1 MRRRYS
7 GPQWWLTGTESGPQK
22 TRDEIETR
30 NPARERGWNLCLADC
45 RRRVLEYPRAY
56 ERRSDP
62 NWMLRRNKTKMEN
75 RSRYGN
81 QRRGCWLVII
91 TRANQGDGA
100 FVLGRVGV
108 RVNQLV
114 PPGHGT

>member
-1 MRRRYS
+1 MSRS
-7 GPQWWLTGTESGPQK
+7 GCWRARNPGRK

-30 NPARERGWNLCLADC
+30 NPARERGWKLCLGDC
-45 RRRVLEYPRAY
+45 RRRVLEDARAY

-62 NWMLRRNKTKMEN
+62 NRMLRRNKTEMEN
-75 RSRYGN
+75 RSRRYD
-81 QRRGCWLVII
+81 QRRGRWLVII

-108 RVNQLV
+108 
-114 PPGHGT
+114 